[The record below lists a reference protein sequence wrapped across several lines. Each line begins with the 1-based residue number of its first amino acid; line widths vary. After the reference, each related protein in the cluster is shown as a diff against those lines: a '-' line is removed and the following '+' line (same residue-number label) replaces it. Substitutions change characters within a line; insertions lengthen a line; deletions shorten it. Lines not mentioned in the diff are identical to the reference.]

1 MCSETVS
8 PLEEEEAMFTNSFTR
23 NVNKLTRV
31 NLHMV
36 GQRRRLPELL
46 RADCA
51 FVGFISCLDGEKTR
65 VSRDSSRS
73 AVFRLTC
80 VDLHVVG

>member
-31 NLHMV
+31 NHHMV

-51 FVGFISCLDGEKTR
+51 FVGLISCLGGKK
-65 VSRDSSRS
+65 VQS
-73 AVFRLTC
+73 
-80 VDLHVVG
+80 